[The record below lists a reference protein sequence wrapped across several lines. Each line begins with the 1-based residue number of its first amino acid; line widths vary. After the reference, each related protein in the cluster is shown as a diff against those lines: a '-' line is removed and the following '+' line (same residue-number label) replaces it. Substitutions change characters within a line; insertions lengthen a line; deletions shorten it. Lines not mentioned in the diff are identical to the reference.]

1 MIICYNKNKKGV
13 GMSKTLLVILMRTRR
28 SSAVRVQKVLTDFGC
43 MIKTR
48 LGIHDGVLD
57 KCSDAGLI
65 ILELAGS
72 KADKSSLNKK
82 LKAISGVKTKL
93 VEISL

>member
-1 MIICYNKNKKGV
+1 
-13 GMSKTLLVILMRTRR
+13 
-28 SSAVRVQKVLTDFGC
+28 

-57 KCSDAGLI
+57 KCSDTGLI
-65 ILELAGS
+65 ILELAGA
-72 KADKSSLNKK
+72 KADKSNLNKK